1 MAGTISNLGLT
12 YGGANSNLTGNTI
25 QQLKEAE
32 KKVLLKSAKDE
43 LEDVYKKQ
51 KDTKTIKKAL
61 EALRDAAKVFSGDL
75 TYLKTKTTTKGEGG
89 TVSVSDGLEPQEGKI
104 HVNNIAK
111 KSIVESKGF
120 LNKDAIINPSQENK
134 VLTLKS
140 GGKEYKINV
149 TPQMTLSDLQDAIN
163 TATNGAV
170 KASIINTGG
179 KTEPYRLILESKQTG
194 ESQKIEIDKSAKNAF
209 DLELKT
215 IQEAKDASF
224 IYNGVEIKRSSNKID
239 DLYVGVKI
247 TLLKDN
253 ADINFKVER
262 DLGKLSEKM
271 QAFAKAYNEAVK
283 ILHDATKYDEKAKTV
298 GVFQGD
304 SRINSIHSA
313 LNKILFADSD
323 YSYQKKIKTDGKN
336 EEIINVR
343 DNLAHFGFTL
353 NKEGLLTFAPS
364 KFEKAMSEDPKKMEK
379 FLKGTKTITPSVY
392 NSKPMDGFRKDFD
405 VKTGDITINNVKIGG
420 FTLKASNSEVQ
431 NAQVIASA
439 INKHTK
445 ETGVTAKVN
454 PSNGQI
460 TLEDK
465 LANTIDLKTADYVRG
480 RLGLEAG
487 LYKGSVVE
495 KEGVFKKLDSY
506 LNSLLSGKNS
516 TFSTLDEGLSKS
528 EKRLTKDLQS
538 TIDALNAKYETMSQ
552 QFLAYNKIISGLE
565 ASFASLKM
573 QIQAQIAAK
582 S

>member
-392 NSKPMDGFRKDFD
+392 NSKPMDGFRRDFD

-420 FTLKASNSEVQ
+420 FTLKASNNEVQ

>member
-353 NKEGLLTFAPS
+353 NKEGLLTFTPS

-420 FTLKASNSEVQ
+420 FTLKASNNEVQ